1 MHSVRAALKLLLKIL
16 WTVHPRQTVMV
27 VCLTLLNSL
36 FVGAGIG
43 LLVPVLSSLNSGTA
57 ALGEFAKLAGLFGVA
72 PSLSFFLVA
81 NLLVGAAQAL
91 LQDIQAQRS
100 QNLGED
106 FGLALQ
112 TRFFKA
118 LEKVRWEV
126 LATGRNSDLLHNATS
141 DLRRVVTLMMTM
153 PMFFSSLILLAVYA
167 VTCCLLSP
175 TMTLASIGLGG
186 LVMLLLKKNSQKA
199 YRAGAELGNRWK
211 TSLGDLDLFLE
222 GFKTARCY
230 GANARLTDNLLQGAR
245 EICKIRRDSL
255 KHHLRGQMVFRIISL
270 LILTAVVYFSVY
282 HLRISPSRLLVF
294 LYVFSRMN
302 GLFSQL
308 ESQFTRLAADL
319 PALVETERVILSLE
333 AQQETENDNLS
344 SVPVPQTKIALEK
357 ISYRHRQGAQRGV
370 ENLTLTLP
378 VGKTVLLRGPSGAG
392 KSTTIDLLL
401 GLLQPDEGC
410 LSVDGRPLKPEEFG
424 SWRTQIGYMAQDT
437 FLLPD
442 SIRAN
447 LAWSKPTA
455 SEDELWAALR
465 MASAEQFVRQLPD
478 GLDTHLGDRGAKL
491 SGGERQRLG
500 LARAFLR
507 SPSLLVLD
515 EPTSSLDGQSE
526 QLILESLT
534 AMKGKVTI
542 LLVTHRNTTASI
554 ADLVYEMENGI
565 CTPLTA
571 EYVPDEVSLCSKV
584 SLRPT

>member
-1 MHSVRAALKLLLKIL
+1 MRAAVNLLLKIL
-16 WTVHPRQTVMV
+16 WTVHPRQTLLV
-27 VCLTLLNSL
+27 VGLTLLNSL

-57 ALGEFAKLAGLFGVA
+57 SVGEFAKLAGLFGVA
-72 PSLSFFLVA
+72 PSLSFFLTA
-81 NLLVGAAQAL
+81 NLVIGAAQAL
-91 LQDIQAQRS
+91 LQDVQAQRS
-100 QNLGED
+100 QNLGEE

-126 LATGRNSDLLHNATS
+126 LANSRSSDLLHNSTS
-141 DLRRVVTLMMTM
+141 DLRRVVSLMMTV

-175 TMTLASIGLGG
+175 MMTFASIGLGG

-199 YRAGAELGNRWK
+199 YRAGSELGNRWK
-211 TSLGDLDLFLE
+211 NSLGDLDLFLE

-230 GANARLTDNLLQGAR
+230 GANAQLTDNLLEGAR
-245 EICKIRRDSL
+245 EICHIRRDSL
-255 KHHLRGQMVFRIISL
+255 RHHLRGQMVFRIVSL
-270 LILTAVVYFSVY
+270 LILTAVVYVSVY
-282 HLRISPSRLLVF
+282 HLQISPSRLLVF

-333 AQQETENDNLS
+333 AAQETDDNSLS
-344 SVPVPQTKIALEK
+344 SVPIPQTVIALEN

-370 ENLTLTLP
+370 EDLSIALP
-378 VGKTVLLRGPSGAG
+378 VGQTALLRGPSGAG

-401 GLLQPDEGC
+401 GLLQPDNGV
-410 LSVDGRPLKPEEFG
+410 LSLDGQPLKLEQLSG
-424 SWRTQIGYMAQDT
+424 WRSQIGYMAQET

-447 LAWSKPTA
+447 LEWSKPNA
-455 SEDELWAALR
+455 SDEELWAALR

-478 GLDTHLGDRGAKL
+478 GLGTHLGDRGAKL

-515 EPTSSLDGQSE
+515 EPTSSLDAESE

-542 LLVTHRNTTASI
+542 LLVTHRHTTAAI
-554 ADLVYEMENGI
+554 ADIVYEIENGT
-565 CTPLTA
+565 CSPLTA
-571 EYVPDEVSLCSKV
+571 EYVPDEVSLRSKV